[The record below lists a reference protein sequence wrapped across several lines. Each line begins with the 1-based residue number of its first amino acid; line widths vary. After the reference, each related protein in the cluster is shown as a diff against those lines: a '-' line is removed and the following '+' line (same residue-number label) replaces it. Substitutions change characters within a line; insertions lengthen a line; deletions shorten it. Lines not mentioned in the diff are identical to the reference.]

1 MTIFVGVV
9 SLEGTL
15 SSSIDGITAKT
26 AKTIV
31 SSGIPVVGKIL
42 GDVVDSVLGCGIIL
56 KNAVGL
62 VGIIVIIG
70 ICILPILKLSM
81 LTISYQL
88 VSSVSGVIADD
99 KIVKLLE
106 QIADIFKILLAILC
120 SISFMV
126 IIGTALLLKMSNIG
140 IMYR

>member
-1 MTIFVGVV
+1 
-9 SLEGTL
+9 
-15 SSSIDGITAKT
+15 
-26 AKTIV
+26 
-31 SSGIPVVGKIL
+31 
-42 GDVVDSVLGCGIIL
+42 
-56 KNAVGL
+56 
-62 VGIIVIIG
+62 
-70 ICILPILKLSM
+70 M